1 VSRAE
6 RAIAARQLSAHAPDF
21 SSAIA
26 HLLEHTSLAERIE
39 LITTLERDA
48 RAACDHHPRVARDWA
63 RVADELARAIND
75 ARLGATTALTFA
87 QIANRLGDYR
97 DARAASERAQASFDQ
112 HDDRA
117 RALLESAWASI
128 GIGDLQIA
136 RAELERARAL
146 SAAPDIH
153 TRAAWIH
160 ARILR
165 NQAQYPEAKTW
176 FERARANASPRDATR
191 CALEFAYARVLN
203 EETDVLPV
211 IAALRETFQRA
222 QCPLDVA
229 VCDRITAIALTYA
242 QRYRDAMEIIA
253 PARRAFA
260 DLDAM
265 HHVAECDLLI
275 GMLHDRMHQY
285 AHALA
290 PLRACREYC
299 RANGARSLASACAIN
314 LGNAHYALNQYSAAL
329 ACYQDAAA
337 LTAGD
342 GRATR
347 EARVLI
353 NIGMVYIKQARFA
366 DALAAHQRAL
376 DIATRHDL
384 EVLAVGSHQTLAMC
398 YRELGRYDEALHHL
412 NQARAT
418 CLKRDL
424 CDGLIFCD
432 ITLAELHRTRGDPA
446 PARACLERARAIA
459 LERGLDSYAA
469 MCERA
474 LAHTLADDQALAHL
488 ASARARFNAHAQ
500 TIDVALC
507 DLIEGELHLQWHALD
522 AAKECFIRARA
533 ALTPGFPDHAWRAEA
548 GLARCAHA
556 RGDCVTALAH
566 YRAATRDI
574 ADLRA
579 ALIAE
584 QFSDAFFAQ
593 RQAVYADA
601 LALAVELDDAP
612 AAFDIIEA
620 SKARAFLALLDTRGW
635 QARRDD
641 ADGNI
646 GGLIARERELR
657 NDLQTLRQR
666 VTAQTNSH
674 ARDDSATARAELN
687 ARAAQYETVVAQLR
701 LATRGLAGAPM
712 PAPFALAEFRAAMCA
727 TFGDDWR
734 ALDYAWTEN
743 QIIILEIAPDTTR
756 LTHKTLSAFARKLLE
771 QCVAVERDLRERVY
785 RGTVRG
791 ARVPF
796 NDKPLRE
803 MYRLLIPSD
812 LRASTL
818 IIAPH
823 RALHNLPF
831 HALRD
836 DAGYLIEKHALVYAP
851 SLQVL
856 QSLLRD
862 PRAEPRGD
870 ALVCGLANFGAEL
883 PALEFAETEVA
894 ALRAMLRGKFLWGAD
909 ATRQMLFDLNATGE
923 LAQFD
928 LLHFATHALLDR
940 AAPHQSRIALFD
952 APLTT
957 FDILELALNARVV
970 TLSACQTALGARGAG
985 DELIGLARAFFYAGA
1000 RALLATLWH
1009 VEDASTRDLVAR
1021 VYQHYARGEN
1031 LAAALRRA
1039 QIEMLRAG
1047 QSPYQWASLIMM
1059 GKP

>member
-1 VSRAE
+1 MSRAE

-26 HLLEHTSLAERIE
+26 RLLEHTSLAERIE
-39 LITTLERDA
+39 LVTTLERDA
-48 RAACDHHPRVARDWA
+48 RAACDHQPRAARDLA
-63 RVADELARAIND
+63 RGADELARAMDD
-75 ARLGATTALTFA
+75 AQLGAITALTFA
-87 QIANRLGDYR
+87 QIANQLGDYR
-97 DARAASERAQASFDQ
+97 DARAASERAQTLFDQ
-112 HDDRA
+112 HDQIA

-146 SAAPDIH
+146 SDAPDIH
-153 TRAAWIH
+153 ARATWIH
-160 ARILR
+160 ARLLR
-165 NQAQYPEAKTW
+165 AQAQYPEAKTW
-176 FERARANASPRDATR
+176 FARARAGASPLDATR
-191 CALEFAYARVLN
+191 CALELAYARVLN
-203 EETDVLPV
+203 EETDVIPV
-211 IAALRETFQRA
+211 IAELRATFHRA

-229 VCDRITAIALTYA
+229 GCDRVTAIALTYTH
-242 QRYRDAMEIIA
+242 RYRDAMEIVA
-253 PARRAFA
+253 SAQRAFA
-260 DLDAM
+260 DLDAG
-265 HHVAECDLLI
+265 HHAAECDLLI
-275 GMLHDRMHQY
+275 GMLHERMHQY
-285 AHALA
+285 EHALA

-299 RANGARSLASACAIN
+299 RAHGARSLASACAIN
-314 LGNAHYALNQYSAAL
+314 LGNVHYALNQYSAAL

-347 EARVLI
+347 EARLLI
-353 NIGMVYIKQARFA
+353 NTGMIYIKQARFA

-384 EVLAVGSHQTLAMC
+384 EVLAIGSHQTLAMC
-398 YRELGRYDEALHHL
+398 HRELGQYDEALHHL

-424 CDGLIFCD
+424 RDGLIFCD

-446 PARACLERARAIA
+446 PARACLERARATA
-459 LERGLDSYAA
+459 LDLGLDSYAA

-474 LAHTLADDQALAHL
+474 LAHTLADDQAFAHL

-507 DLIEGELHLQWHALD
+507 DLIEGELQLQARAFD
-522 AAKECFIRARA
+522 AAEECFARART

-556 RGDCVTALAH
+556 RGDRVTALAH

-612 AAFDIIEA
+612 AAFDIVEA

-641 ADGNI
+641 ADGYI

-674 ARDDSATARAELN
+674 ARDDSAT

-743 QIIILEIAPDTTR
+743 QIIIVEIAPDTTR
-756 LTHKTLSAFARKLLE
+756 LTRKTLSAFARKLLE
-771 QCVAVERDLRERVY
+771 QCVAVEPDLRERVY

-796 NDKPLRE
+796 NDKPLR
-803 MYRLLIPSD
+803 
-812 LRASTL
+812 
-818 IIAPH
+818 
-823 RALHNLPF
+823 
-831 HALRD
+831 
-836 DAGYLIEKHALVYAP
+836 
-851 SLQVL
+851 
-856 QSLLRD
+856 
-862 PRAEPRGD
+862 
-870 ALVCGLANFGAEL
+870 
-883 PALEFAETEVA
+883 
-894 ALRAMLRGKFLWGAD
+894 
-909 ATRQMLFDLNATGE
+909 
-923 LAQFD
+923 
-928 LLHFATHALLDR
+928 
-940 AAPHQSRIALFD
+940 
-952 APLTT
+952 
-957 FDILELALNARVV
+957 
-970 TLSACQTALGARGAG
+970 
-985 DELIGLARAFFYAGA
+985 
-1000 RALLATLWH
+1000 
-1009 VEDASTRDLVAR
+1009 
-1021 VYQHYARGEN
+1021 
-1031 LAAALRRA
+1031 
-1039 QIEMLRAG
+1039 
-1047 QSPYQWASLIMM
+1047 
-1059 GKP
+1059 